1 MDSFCGKARYLSSTS
16 VRRIGQI
23 FAGWISYVLYVPIH
37 FDNAVSAVEIFAQN
51 FYKI

>member
-1 MDSFCGKARYLSSTS
+1 

-23 FAGWISYVLYVPIH
+23 FAGWISYVLYVPTH